1 MTRKKKLSELHDYL
15 FIALAMFIGSAGWVL
30 FLLPNHITL
39 GGLPGISSVLY
50 WGLGIPVTVSYLVIN
65 LLLLGAALRI
75 LGWRFCIKT
84 IWAVLTF
91 TLATSVLQNL
101 TGGTGLLTD
110 QPFMATV
117 IGGCFLGVGVGLGCS
132 DDQ

>member
-75 LGWRFCIKT
+75 LGWRFCI
-84 IWAVLTF
+84 
-91 TLATSVLQNL
+91 
-101 TGGTGLLTD
+101 
-110 QPFMATV
+110 
-117 IGGCFLGVGVGLGCS
+117 
-132 DDQ
+132 